1 MISRNHDIIVV
12 IVVYLPTRRAII
24 NITTHFHT
32 SISHRMTPREF
43 VALYIMYEHNIMHLD
58 CSHPH
63 LNWIINHF
71 QMNCQALE
79 SMDVDCTEVH
89 NAIKD
94 VQDAADRLHRVALE
108 KQLAFFTTQ
117 EEPEE
122 EVGGASLF
130 RDNLFNATSIASASF
145 STSRQMSPWTNSMS
159 ASGRPSVMLALNSF
173 PNKRNKKSRPTPQL
187 LIPHHHHYSVVVV
200 LNERSNLK

>member
-1 MISRNHDIIVV
+1 
-12 IVVYLPTRRAII
+12 
-24 NITTHFHT
+24 
-32 SISHRMTPREF
+32 MTPREF

-130 RDNLFNATSIASASF
+130 RDNLKRYIHGLRLFLDKPADESMDDFEERFKNALSVI
-145 STSRQMSPWTNSMS
+145 STT
-159 ASGRPSVMLALNSF
+159 
-173 PNKRNKKSRPTPQL
+173 TDDPQL
-187 LIPHHHHYSVVVV
+187 PKEEEQEEDQVVAGVSADTT
-200 LNERSNLK
+200 NIDNY

>member
-1 MISRNHDIIVV
+1 
-12 IVVYLPTRRAII
+12 
-24 NITTHFHT
+24 
-32 SISHRMTPREF
+32 MTPREF

-94 VQDAADRLHRVALE
+94 VQDAADRLHRGALE

-122 EVGGASLF
+122 EEVGDASLF
-130 RDNLFNATSIASASF
+130 HDNLKRYIHGLRLFLDKPSDESMDEFDERFRKAFSITM
-145 STSRQMSPWTNSMS
+145 STLDDPKQLP
-159 ASGRPSVMLALNSF
+159 
-173 PNKRNKKSRPTPQL
+173 KQEEQEDL
-187 LIPHHHHYSVVVV
+187 LIMT
-200 LNERSNLK
+200 